1 MPKAITVLNLFD
13 TFASREQYEKATGEE
28 CPTWDEK
35 KPPKNWRDKGAKKSM
50 TVNGKDFTVYSN
62 AVVTGFADGA
72 LVRDTL
78 GIETAE
84 AKVVNIPQTG
94 MANIPGAAALP
105 VPVPMREL
113 LDNEVPK
120 QAFGGVIQIW
130 TAEELATADVSFSQ
144 ADRTKLEQILAGVN
158 TLLAK

>member
-13 TFASREQYEKATGEE
+13 TYATREAYEKATGEE

-50 TVNGKDFTVYSN
+50 TVNGKAYTTYQN
-62 AVVTGFADGA
+62 AVVTGFDEATGQ
-72 LVRDTL
+72 LKRDTL

-144 ADRTKLEQILAGVN
+144 ADRTKLELILEIVRK
-158 TLLAK
+158 L